1 MREIVMWKNLFA
13 AVFLIALLAWAWL
26 EFFVPAAGEG
36 LKDILFWTGMLAV
49 LLTLTEVRRARP

>member
-1 MREIVMWKNLFA
+1 MWKNLFA